1 MAQEITI
8 ARVYL
13 READK
18 GNRESLMREILK
30 ILHDERRVKGV
41 TVSVEIAGFGETGEV
56 TSGDPL
62 HILSSSPGSYR
73 IFRQPGECGAR
84 YSGADQPVT
93 RRPHRFLAS
102 KATLNAT
109 FLNLARFGW
118 RVRVIRGTKIWT

>member
-41 TVSVEIAGFGETGEV
+41 TVFRGIAGFGETGEV

-62 HILSSSPGSYR
+62 HILSSLPLVIEFFDTPENVEPAVLALTR
-73 IFRQPGECGAR
+73 LLP
-84 YSGADQPVT
+84 ADHIVSWPAKQ
-93 RRPHRFLAS
+93 H
-102 KATLNAT
+102 
-109 FLNLARFGW
+109 
-118 RVRVIRGTKIWT
+118 